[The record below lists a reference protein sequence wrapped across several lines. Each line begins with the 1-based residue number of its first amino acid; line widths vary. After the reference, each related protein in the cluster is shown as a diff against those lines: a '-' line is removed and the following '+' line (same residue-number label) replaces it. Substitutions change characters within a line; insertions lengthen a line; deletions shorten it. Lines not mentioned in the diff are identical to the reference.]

1 MLQPK
6 FNSTPPKVEAKF
18 PLVNFQEFMYPR
30 IVNNVLEAKQKDLL
44 FSIVHCIYPN
54 RQRLHQQN
62 RTDDALCPNQACRR
76 EDLVQDIEH
85 IFCSCYKV
93 KSAWQWTRRKI
104 VELVSD
110 LGPPAVISNTDI
122 ILAQFPTC
130 RQETECMFLLGT
142 YMELIDTEA
151 MSKQK
156 ELLLDT
162 LVGVIKSRM
171 VYITSRAVPQVQI
184 AL

>member
-1 MLQPK
+1 M
-6 FNSTPPKVEAKF
+6 
-18 PLVNFQEFMYPR
+18 
-30 IVNNVLEAKQKDLL
+30 
-44 FSIVHCIYPN
+44 
-54 RQRLHQQN
+54 
-62 RTDDALCPNQACRR
+62 
-76 EDLVQDIEH
+76 
-85 IFCSCYKV
+85 
-93 KSAWQWTRRKI
+93 
-104 VELVSD
+104 SD

-142 YMELIDTEA
+142 YMELIDSEV

-184 AL
+184 GL